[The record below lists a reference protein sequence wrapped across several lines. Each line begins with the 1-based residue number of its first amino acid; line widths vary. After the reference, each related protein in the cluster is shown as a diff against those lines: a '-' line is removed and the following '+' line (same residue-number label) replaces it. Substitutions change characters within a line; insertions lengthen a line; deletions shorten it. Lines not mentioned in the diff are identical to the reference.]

1 VSRPGIAALDPVTG
15 LALSWNPTKDRGVGG
30 KDLLLTPAG
39 LWVASDTIHIG
50 GEIHERLAF
59 MPLP

>member
-1 VSRPGIAALDPVTG
+1 LDPVTG
-15 LALSWNPTKDRGVGG
+15 LALPWNPTKDRGVGG

-59 MPLP
+59 MPMP